1 MCTKSKEVIQ
11 AVCLYTKSREVIQAV
26 YLCTKSREVIQ
37 AVYIYYKL
45 VILNHSHKIIHIKSK
60 QGNSS
65 YIYTKLIKVIQA
77 IYIYTRLK
85 EVIPTKERLT
95 FTDLTEE

>member
-11 AVCLYTKSREVIQAV
+11 AVCL
-26 YLCTKSREVIQ
+26 CTKSREVIQ
-37 AVYIYYKL
+37 VVYIYYKL
-45 VILNHSHKIIHIKSK
+45 VTLNHSHKIIHTKSK